1 MNASRLSGKKLLLG
15 VSGSIAAYKAADIA
29 SQLVGLG
36 ADVRVAL
43 TPNAGRFV
51 GAATFRGLTGHTPL
65 TDLFDEVEDKQVAH
79 IALVEDADLYLIA
92 PATANVLGKIAAG
105 IADDI
110 VTTLVLA
117 ATCPVVLAP
126 AMNTHMWANPTV
138 IGNVDRLRSL
148 GFHFVD
154 PVEGRLACG
163 MTGAGKLA
171 PPESI
176 VEHVVRLLVEPVE
189 KDWDG
194 VPVLI
199 TAGPTR
205 EPIDPVR
212 YLSNYSTGQ
221 MGYAIAAAA
230 QRRGARV
237 TLITGP
243 AETPIPDVGEVVRV
257 QTAAE
262 MLEAV
267 RKHFPSCR
275 VAIGAAAVSDF
286 SPVRAAH
293 KLKKS
298 DAPGAARTLKLQET
312 TDILGD
318 IGREKGDRVLVG
330 FALETRDLVKNAR
343 AKLTAKNLDMIIA
356 NSAGDGNE
364 PFGPG
369 PSRVRLISCD
379 GQEVSLP
386 LMSKQEIAEQLLT
399 YIRER
404 FPQAKARH

>member
-1 MNASRLSGKKLLLG
+1 MKSGTLAGRKVLLG

-29 SQLVGLG
+29 SQLVGMG
-36 ADVRVAL
+36 ADVHVAL
-43 TPNAGRFV
+43 TPNAERFV
-51 GAATFRGLTGHTPL
+51 GPVTFRALTGHTPL
-65 TDLFDEVEDKQVAH
+65 TGLFDEIEEKQVAH
-79 IALVEDADLYLIA
+79 IALVENADLYLIA
-92 PATANVLGKIAAG
+92 PATANILGKIAGG

-126 AMNTHMWANPTV
+126 AMNTNMWANPTV

-148 GFHFVD
+148 GYHLVD

-163 MTGAGKLA
+163 MTGIGKLA
-171 PPESI
+171 PAEAI
-176 VEHVVRLLVEPVE
+176 VETVIRLLVEPAQ

-221 MGYAIAAAA
+221 MGYAIAGEA

-243 AETPIPDVGEVVRV
+243 AETPVPEVAAVVRV

-267 RKHFPSCR
+267 RKHFPACR

-286 SPVRAAH
+286 SPVQAAH

-298 DAPGAARTLKLQET
+298 DSPGGGRTLKLQET
-312 TDILGD
+312 TDILGE
-318 IGREKGDRVLVG
+318 IGRDKGDKLLVG
-330 FALETRDLVKNAR
+330 FALETKDLARNAR
-343 AKLTAKNLDMIIA
+343 AKLRAKNLDLIIA
-356 NSAGDGNE
+356 NSAGEDNE

-369 PSRVRLISCD
+369 PSRVRLISGD
-379 GQEVSLP
+379 SQDVSWP

-399 YIRER
+399 YIREK
-404 FPQAKARH
+404 FPWAIERR